1 MQYGQRLR
9 FSEGSAA
16 RNVCVAATQQSHLC
30 LFSEEMVPD
39 VMDDNTERNILP
51 MTITFFIVRKLFD
64 FISLV
69 SEIILQSTT

>member
-1 MQYGQRLR
+1 
-9 FSEGSAA
+9 
-16 RNVCVAATQQSHLC
+16 
-30 LFSEEMVPD
+30 
-39 VMDDNTERNILP
+39 MDNNTERNILP